1 MSKHEPWWKSESA
14 VACMSHLSGNGHEMP
29 QIHIHVSHSLCLKL
43 MSKENNEPGEDR
55 PP

>member
-1 MSKHEPWWKSESA
+1 MSKHEPRWQSESA
-14 VACMSHLSGNGHEMP
+14 VADMSHLSGNGHEMP
-29 QIHIHVSHSLCLKL
+29 QIHIHIWLPLCLKL